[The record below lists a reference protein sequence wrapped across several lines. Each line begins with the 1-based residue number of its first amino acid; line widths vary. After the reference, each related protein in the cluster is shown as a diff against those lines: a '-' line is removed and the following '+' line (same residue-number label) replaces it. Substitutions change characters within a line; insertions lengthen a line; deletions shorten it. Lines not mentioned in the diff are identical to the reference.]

1 MLLLYCIL
9 FWLSMSCL
17 CGYDIM
23 EYPIDHIR
31 LIRLCSTDVSNGHM
45 PVLAS
50 QPSDALFQVIQQLIG
65 GNQLILGLMV
75 IPTCQTSVKT
85 FTALGCTPFSIG
97 LTCSVGG
104 FFNRWHRKNALHLV
118 ETIKSLTGLRSDR
131 RKRTEASKRSSMLA
145 SQRKNKHTLQDV
157 KH

>member
-9 FWLSMSCL
+9 ISGSACHAYVDIYIYNIMS
-17 CGYDIM
+17 
-23 EYPIDHIR
+23 IR

-118 ETIKSLTGLRSDR
+118 ETIKSHTGLRSHR
-131 RKRTEASKRSSMLA
+131 RKRREASKRSSMLA

>member
-9 FWLSMSCL
+9 ISGSACHAYVDMISWS
-17 CGYDIM
+17 
-23 EYPIDHIR
+23 IR
-31 LIRLCSTDVSNGHM
+31 LIRLCSTDVSNGDM

-65 GNQLILGLMV
+65 GNQLILGVLV

-97 LTCSVGG
+97 LHNLLG
-104 FFNRWHRKNALHLV
+104 
-118 ETIKSLTGLRSDR
+118 R
-131 RKRTEASKRSSMLA
+131 RL
-145 SQRKNKHTLQDV
+145 LQQV
-157 KH
+157 T

>member
-104 FFNRWHRKNALHLV
+104 FFNR
-118 ETIKSLTGLRSDR
+118 
-131 RKRTEASKRSSMLA
+131 
-145 SQRKNKHTLQDV
+145 
-157 KH
+157 